1 MNYVISATNS
11 NGAPSAS
18 LFSGSTQN
26 PTGTPVFSS
35 IPSAYTSIV
44 DSTLMFF
51 PPYSMK
57 TTTIVIAV
65 TLYGTDGHS
74 QTTGYL
80 TLYVTNSVPQ
90 LDAGFTVV
98 D

>member
-1 MNYVISATNS
+1 
-11 NGAPSAS
+11 
-18 LFSGSTQN
+18 
-26 PTGTPVFSS
+26 
-35 IPSAYTSIV
+35 
-44 DSTLMFF
+44 MFF

-65 TLYGTDGHS
+65 TLYGTDGVS

-98 D
+98 N